1 VSLGTH
7 LVFIAVA
14 VLVALLVL
22 RLVASRQLRSKY
34 ALLWLAVSLALL
46 GFAVF
51 PALIDGLADLLGV
64 AYAPTAFLLLLIAVL
79 GGLVGHLTWEVSRL
93 ETRIR
98 TLAED
103 SALLRDEVDGLRRSV
118 HGEEPGE
125 ADPA

>member
-118 HGEEPGE
+118 HGEEPSE

>member
-7 LVFIAVA
+7 LAFIAVA
-14 VLVALLVL
+14 VVVVLVVL

-34 ALLWLAVSLALL
+34 ALLWLLVALALVVVAL
-46 GFAVF
+46 FPSLINRFADVV
-51 PALIDGLADLLGV
+51 GV
-64 AYAPTAFLLLLIAVL
+64 KYAPTLFLLLALAVL

-103 SALLRDEVDGLRRSV
+103 GALLRNEVDELRGRLDN
-118 HGEEPGE
+118 G
-125 ADPA
+125 ADR

>member
-7 LVFIAVA
+7 LAFIAVA
-14 VLVALLVL
+14 VVVVLVVL

-34 ALLWLAVSLALL
+34 ALLWLLVALALVVVAL
-46 GFAVF
+46 FPSLINRFADVV
-51 PALIDGLADLLGV
+51 GV
-64 AYAPTAFLLLLIAVL
+64 KYAPTLFLLLALAVL

-103 SALLRDEVDGLRRSV
+103 GALLRNEVDELRGRLDD
-118 HGEEPGE
+118 G
-125 ADPA
+125 ADR

>member
-1 VSLGTH
+1 MSLGTH

-118 HGEEPGE
+118 HGEEPSE